1 MTSHI
6 NRIQKRFFKKMLLFV
21 PIRTIYWKEQ
31 GTRVN
36 KFSRL
41 NTLSTDLIFEEKMQ
55 ARLMKMLSVNSCFLI
70 CLRPKSVFHA
80 QPELIQHS
88 H

>member
-1 MTSHI
+1 
-6 NRIQKRFFKKMLLFV
+6 MLIFV

-31 GTRVN
+31 GTRFN
-36 KFSRL
+36 KLSRL
-41 NTLSTDLIFEEKMQ
+41 NTLSTDLIFEEEVQ
-55 ARLMKMLSVNSCFLI
+55 ASLMKMLSVSSCSLI
-70 CLRPKSVFHA
+70 GLRPNSVFHA

>member
-1 MTSHI
+1 
-6 NRIQKRFFKKMLLFV
+6 MLLFV

-41 NTLSTDLIFEEKMQ
+41 NTLSTDLIFEEKVQ
-55 ARLMKMLSVNSCFLI
+55 ASLMKMLSVNSCFL

-88 H
+88 HLRQQLKCH